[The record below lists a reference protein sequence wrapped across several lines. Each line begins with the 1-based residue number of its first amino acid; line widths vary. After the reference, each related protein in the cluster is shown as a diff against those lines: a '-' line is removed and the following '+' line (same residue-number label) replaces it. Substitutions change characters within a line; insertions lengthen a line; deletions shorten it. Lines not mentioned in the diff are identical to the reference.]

1 MPRGELVAS
10 MSATVEL
17 SISADVGEIARVQE
31 AVAVLA
37 GDHVLSARAAHALA
51 VALDELLSNV
61 ILHGY
66 ADASSGK
73 SVFVRIAREA
83 SEVTVEIV
91 DQARPFDPTKSDP
104 PDLDGEL
111 EDREIGGLGLHL
123 VRTLVRGLSYDRS
136 ENENRT
142 RFTVPIRPA
151 GEAAS

>member
-31 AVAVLA
+31 AVERLA
-37 GDHVLSARAAHALA
+37 GDHVLSARAAHVLA

-66 ADASSGK
+66 ADASAGK

-83 SEVTVEIV
+83 SEVAVEIV

-104 PDLDGEL
+104 PDLDREL

-123 VRTLVRGLSYDRS
+123 VRTLVRGLSYNRS
-136 ENENRT
+136 GNENRT
-142 RFTVPIRPA
+142 RFTVPIGPA